1 MIDDTLHQLSGWFQ
15 KRNISLFNI
24 DKPTAILF
32 LYKPSFQ
39 KNFVFVIERWF
50 EVSPLIYIDNVIAD
64 LFPLIETFYRIFWM
78 RGLCFYYITTIRTL
92 LCSIMIS
99 VFYLLQ
105 LMPFLY
111 KNPSYN
117 KVTIR
122 ILVVEWLCI
131 CTTEYK
137 SIH

>member
-1 MIDDTLHQLSGWFQ
+1 MIPCINSAADFR
-15 KRNISLFNI
+15 KEISLYLTSTNPQPYCSYI
-24 DKPTAILF
+24 NHLF
-32 LYKPSFQ
+32 K
-39 KNFVFVIERWF
+39 KKFVFVIERWF
-50 EVSPLIYIDNVIAD
+50 EVSPPIYIDNVIAD